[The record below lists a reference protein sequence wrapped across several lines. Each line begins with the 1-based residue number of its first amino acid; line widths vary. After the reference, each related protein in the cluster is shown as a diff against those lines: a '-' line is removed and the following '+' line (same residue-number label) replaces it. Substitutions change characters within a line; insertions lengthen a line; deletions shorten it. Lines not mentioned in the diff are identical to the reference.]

1 MKTQAFVVFAAL
13 LLFAILAAESDAF
26 VANISPGRKR
36 ELGENVRGHFFFVF
50 LIFCLASFINING
63 L

>member
-1 MKTQAFVVFAAL
+1 
-13 LLFAILAAESDAF
+13 LAAESDAF
-26 VANISPGRKR
+26 VANIRPGRKR